1 MKCPIC
7 CANAEHIVS
16 TIDGLSIACP
26 ICGEYDVASS
36 VLATEQLR
44 RLEPD
49 ERSDV
54 LSKAKRAAQSGARP
68 MITTHLLA
76 ADLEL
81 GEQSAAISDG
91 W

>member
-1 MKCPIC
+1 MNCPVC
-7 CANAEHIVS
+7 GANAEEIASTSDGVSIVC
-16 TIDGLSIACP
+16 A
-26 ICGEYDVASS
+26 ICGEFGVSNS

>member
-1 MKCPIC
+1 MDCPVC
-7 CANAEHIVS
+7 TANAEQIV
-16 TIDGLSIACP
+16 TAIDGLSIACP

-81 GEQSAAISDG
+81 GEQSEAISDG